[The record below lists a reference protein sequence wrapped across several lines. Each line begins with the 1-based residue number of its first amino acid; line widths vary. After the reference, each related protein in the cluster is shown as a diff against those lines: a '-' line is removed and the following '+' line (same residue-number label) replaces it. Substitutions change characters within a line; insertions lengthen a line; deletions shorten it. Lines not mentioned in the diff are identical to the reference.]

1 MAFSSLLSAK
11 VPYSRYVELIQILFG
26 KIKKISVFEQKNAFV
41 VDIGGS
47 VFVCKFQQIVRRV
60 ENLSNHR
67 EENL

>member
-1 MAFSSLLSAK
+1 MAVSSLLSAK
-11 VPYSRYVELIQILFG
+11 VPYSRYVKLIQILFG
-26 KIKKISVFEQKNAFV
+26 KIKRSVFEQKNAFV

-60 ENLSNHR
+60 ENLSNRR

>member
-1 MAFSSLLSAK
+1 L
-11 VPYSRYVELIQILFG
+11 E
-26 KIKKISVFEQKNAFV
+26 KKKKSVFEQKNAFV

-60 ENLSNHR
+60 ENLSNRR

>member
-1 MAFSSLLSAK
+1 L
-11 VPYSRYVELIQILFG
+11 E
-26 KIKKISVFEQKNAFV
+26 IKTKISVFEQKNAFV

-60 ENLSNHR
+60 ENLSNRR